1 MWWEPTTAAER
12 DIANSIRRMSSRSSD
27 WRDSP
32 ILGIGSI
39 AIEAELKLLLL
50 IDEFLFPLLPRAA
63 AKLFIAG
70 FELTGLWRRNAT
82 ASHCFVPIAD
92 VYKYGSRALND
103 VLESLEPPS
112 NTVIAFITVPKK
124 ALFRKHAPGIR
135 LGGGGDGTLGI
146 GFQSPDGRQQFTTA
160 RHVHV
165 YYLRNWAPNSQCTL
179 PGVSVTKK
187 HLLGLLTVERPFGTF
202 AKPRKIPH
210 SGSADIAI
218 IDPFNPVAN
227 DPVSAV
233 INPTVDMELCTMYG
247 AESGTRSGW
256 KAGAVSAG
264 KIALEWPNSWFA
276 ISTRQSGFATQG
288 DSGARVHNS
297 NGEVLGHL
305 VATAGV
311 RTVGGTAQ
319 GAIVQDIVFQRKYVE
334 AEFGIS
340 PSANLVVAR

>member
-1 MWWEPTTAAER
+1 VWWEPTTAAEQ
-12 DIANSIRRMSSRSSD
+12 DVAQSIRRMSSRSSD
-27 WRDSP
+27 WPESP

-39 AIEAELKLLLL
+39 AIEAELKPMLL
-50 IDEFLFPLLPRAA
+50 IDEFFFPLLPRAT
-63 AKLFIAG
+63 AKIFVAG
-70 FELTGLWRRNAT
+70 FELTGLWRGNAA
-82 ASHCFVPIAD
+82 ASHCFVPIAE
-92 VYKYGSRALND
+92 VYKYGTQALND
-103 VLESLEPPS
+103 VLASLEPPG
-112 NTVIAFITVPKK
+112 NTVIAFITNPER
-124 ALFRKHAPGIR
+124 ALFQKHAPGIR

-146 GFQSPDGRQQFTTA
+146 GFQSLDGRQQFTTA
-160 RHVHV
+160 GHVHG
-165 YYLRNWAPNSQCTL
+165 YDLRNWAPNNQYTL

-202 AKPRKIPH
+202 AKPRNTPLL
-210 SGSADIAI
+210 GTADIAI
-218 IDPFNPVAN
+218 IDPFNAVAS

-233 INPTVDMELCTMYG
+233 INPTADMEICTMYG

-264 KIALEWPNSWFA
+264 KIALDWPNSWFA

-297 NGEVLGHL
+297 NSELLGHL

-334 AEFGIS
+334 AEFGVS